1 MYINLSLILLI
12 FSVFENFSRKPQSS
26 FFAVIRLTNVM
37 KSNKVLNFSLNNGDT
52 FFNDKLRYFNFLDW
66 YYLHITVILQG

>member
-1 MYINLSLILLI
+1 MYINLSLILLS

-37 KSNKVLNFSLNNGDT
+37 KSNKVLNF
-52 FFNDKLRYFNFLDW
+52 F
-66 YYLHITVILQG
+66 